1 MGQGEQPAFRRV
13 AAYLRSS
20 ITGGELAPG
29 ERLPSEHTLANRFNT
44 TRSTIRKSVAL
55 LKAEG
60 LVITHQGRGAF
71 VRSAPPLLLLNS
83 GSTHLQRQASGKA
96 NFNAE
101 VEAQGGR
108 PEQRLLEIS
117 TVPAPED
124 VAERLAIP
132 PGTMV
137 LVRRRLMLVN
147 DVPTQLADSYYR
159 PELASDSTLA
169 LPKRV
174 RGGVYAYLDQRY
186 GLAVERFVE
195 DLEIRMPRLEE
206 ADALDLPPGVPI
218 ARVLRTAISAAGDA
232 FEVLASIVP
241 GDRHRLRYEIEL
253 R

>member
-1 MGQGEQPAFRRV
+1 MDEGEQPAFRRI
-13 AAYLRSS
+13 AAHLRSA
-20 ITGGELAPG
+20 ITSGELTPG
-29 ERLPSEHTLANRFNT
+29 ERLPSEHDLASRFNT
-44 TRSTIRKSVAL
+44 TRSTVRKSIAL
-55 LKAEG
+55 MKAEG
-60 LVITHQGRGAF
+60 LVVTHQGRGAF
-71 VRSAPPLLLLNS
+71 VRSTPPLLLLNS
-83 GSTHLQRQASGKA
+83 SATHLQRRASGKA

-132 PGTMV
+132 REATV
-137 LVRRRLMLVN
+137 LVRRRLMLIN

-159 PELASDSTLA
+159 PELASDSILA
-169 LPKRV
+169 LPERV
-174 RGGVYAYLDQRY
+174 KGGVHAYLEQRY

-206 ADALDLPPGVPI
+206 SDALGLDPGVPI
-218 ARVLRTAISAAGDA
+218 ARVLRTAFSTAGDP

-241 GDRHRLRYEIEL
+241 GDRHRFRYEIEL